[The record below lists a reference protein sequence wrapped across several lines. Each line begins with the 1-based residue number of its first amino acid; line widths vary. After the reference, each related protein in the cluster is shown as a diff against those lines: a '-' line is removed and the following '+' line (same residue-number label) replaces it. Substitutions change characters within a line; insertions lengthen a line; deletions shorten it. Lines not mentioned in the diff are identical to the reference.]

1 MSITIA
7 NVRNAVSQNDD
18 DTEFDLEIDHPDHG
32 WIPYSLVSHDAD
44 TTINNAALLSLIGK
58 NFTRITQEQK
68 DARQSHVVR
77 LQRDTLLETE
87 VDPIVT
93 NPLRWAELTT
103 KQQNAWIQYRTNLL
117 NIPEQEGFPNTV
129 TFPTKPE

>member
-1 MSITIA
+1 MSVTITNIR
-7 NVRNAVSQNDD
+7 NVVSQNDD
-18 DTEFDLEIDHPDHG
+18 DTEFDLEIEHPVYG
-32 WIPYSLVSHDAD
+32 WIPYSLRSNDAD
-44 TTINNAALLSLIGK
+44 TTINNDELLALALLR
-58 NFTRITQEQK
+58 FTRITQEEK
-68 DARQSHVVR
+68 DARQSALVR
-77 LQRDTLLETE
+77 GQRDILLETQ

-103 KQQNAWIQYRTNLL
+103 EQQNAWTQYRTNLL

>member
-1 MSITIA
+1 MSIPITNIR
-7 NVRNAVSQNDD
+7 NVVSQNDD
-18 DTEFDLEIDHPDHG
+18 DTEFDLEIEHPEHG
-32 WIPYSLVSHDAD
+32 WIPYSLRSDDTD
-44 TTINNAALLSLIGK
+44 TTINNDELLALALLQ
-58 NFTRITQEQK
+58 FTRITQEEK
-68 DARQSHVVR
+68 DARQSALVR
-77 LQRDTLLETE
+77 AQRDILLETQ

-103 KQQNAWIQYRTNLL
+103 EQQNAWTQYRTNLL

>member
-1 MSITIA
+1 MSITITNIK
-7 NVRNAVSQNDD
+7 NVVSQNDD
-18 DTEFDLEIDHPDHG
+18 DTEFDLEIEHPVYG
-32 WIPYSLVSHDAD
+32 WIPYSLRSNDAD
-44 TTINNAALLSLIGK
+44 TTKNNDELLALALLQ
-58 NFTRITQEQK
+58 FTRITQEEK
-68 DARQSHVVR
+68 DARQSALVR
-77 LQRDTLLETE
+77 GQRDILLETQ

-103 KQQNAWIQYRTNLL
+103 EQQNAWTQYRTNLL